1 MQKLKYDV
9 IYALIQRI
17 ITCCIVQFPGSVIIS
32 TIVLNRIILRVMII
46 ASGLAVI
53 SELLVL
59 LEGPLDKQGT
69 T

>member
-1 MQKLKYDV
+1 M
-9 IYALIQRI
+9 

-32 TIVLNRIILRVMII
+32 TIVLNRIMLRVMII